1 MEEIKYVHLR
11 DLKVGDFFTFSVL
24 NVVPC
29 SSVWIRGNY
38 VRSLNKYSCT
48 NFNDSCK
55 ERFVRGDKLVR
66 IDFEF

>member
-1 MEEIKYVHLR
+1 MEVLNYVRLR
-11 DLKVGDFFTFSVL
+11 DLKVGDFFTFSNL
-24 NVVPC
+24 RDVPE

-48 NFNDSCK
+48 NFNDTCK

-66 IDFEF
+66 IDFFF